1 MNMTFDSQPATAV
14 TRTRRPFRISADTLS
29 MWKRIPLFLAL
40 LICSLAVYMF
50 GPDYYPLFITN
61 GNTLYAAIL
70 TGVFLISALSFK
82 RSERLKQYWGITYAL
97 FVASAVNLICDL
109 FAGYNTQFVELFG
122 ITSDPNRTD
131 ALAKIYGTLLV
142 VIPILVL
149 TLVSGADLK
158 SLYLK
163 IGNQHRWWGLGI
175 GALILFNFFTSVL
188 IFFGTGYTPVKLG
201 SAVLW
206 GLVFSFSNSILEELW
221 IRGLVMKKLLPLL
234 GAGGT
239 VLLTSIAFASAHYL
253 SVAYF
258 PPTVVPIFVVNTFT
272 LGLACGILML
282 KTDSIWGA
290 YLIHAAADVFLFI
303 ATLAAR

>member
-1 MNMTFDSQPATAV
+1 MTFDSQPAVAT
-14 TRTRRPFRISADTLS
+14 TRIRGPFGISADIS
-29 MWKRIPLFLAL
+29 SKWKRIPLFLVL

-61 GNTLYAAIL
+61 GNTLYATIL
-70 TGVFLISALSFK
+70 TGVFLIAAISFK
-82 RSERLKQYWGITYAL
+82 RSGNLKQFWGIAYAL
-97 FVASAVNLICDL
+97 FIASAVNLINNL
-109 FAGYNTQFVELFG
+109 FAGYNTQFVALFG
-122 ITSDPNRTD
+122 ITSDANRTD

-149 TLVSGADLK
+149 TLASGADVR

-163 IGNQHRWWGLGI
+163 IGNQHHWWGLGI

-188 IFFGTGYTPVKLG
+188 IFYGTGYTTPKLG
-201 SAVLW
+201 SAILW
-206 GLVFSFSNSILEELW
+206 GLVFSFSNSLLEELW

-239 VLLTSIAFASAHYL
+239 VLLTSIAFASAHFL

-258 PPTVVPIFVVNTFT
+258 PPMVVPIFVVNTFS
-272 LGLACGILML
+272 LGLACAILML

-290 YLIHAAADVFLFI
+290 FLIHAAADVFLFI